1 MLPCVMAAPPVITID
16 LAQPPRRRWEPI
28 FAWGGRIG
36 GLLAAAG
43 GPSMAALAA
52 REDVMQ
58 VVQRLIAA
66 DHFAEFQGLSAATGV
81 DLRALLLG
89 NGTYDLVKFG
99 IGCSAFAVDAPG
111 GPLHG
116 RNLDWY
122 APDNVLALETL
133 VCRFVN
139 APAGPFTTIGW
150 PGFIGALSGCAPGR
164 FSITLN
170 AAFSADP
177 PVPRQPVALLL
188 RRVFEEERSFADA
201 VARLSREP
209 ISTDCLI
216 LVAGMRAGE
225 MAVIERT
232 PSRQAVR
239 GPRNGAI
246 HVTNDYVALSPDAAR
261 GPASEIRQTS
271 CGRFQRLQE
280 LLAHGHPKSGDAA
293 RRLLAGPEVQMIITV
308 QRMVFSAALGTCEA
322 EAVVQDW
329 TGQRPL

>member
-1 MLPCVMAAPPVITID
+1 MRAPPTITVD
-16 LAQPPRRRWEPI
+16 LALPPQRRWEPL

-36 GLLAAAG
+36 RLLAAAG

-52 REDVMQ
+52 HDDVMQ
-58 VVQRLIAA
+58 VVQRLVAT
-66 DHFAEFQGLSAATGV
+66 DHLAEFRGLAAATGV

-89 NGTYDLVKFG
+89 NATYDLVKFG

-133 VCRFVN
+133 LCRFVN
-139 APAGPFTTIGW
+139 GPAGPFSTVGW

-188 RRVFEEERSFADA
+188 RRIFEEERSFAGA

-209 ISTDCLI
+209 IATDCLI
-216 LVAGMRAGE
+216 LIAGVRAGE

-232 PSRQAVR
+232 PSRHAVR
-239 GPRNGAI
+239 GPLRGAI
-246 HVTNDYVALSPDAAR
+246 HVTNDYVALCPDAAH
-261 GPASEIRQTS
+261 GPASDIRQTS

-280 LLAHGHPKSGDAA
+280 LLAHGHPHSSDAV
-293 RRLLAGPEVQMIITV
+293 RRLLADREVQLPITV
-308 QRMVFSAALGTCEA
+308 QRMVFSAGTGLCEA
-322 EAVVQDW
+322 EAVIQDP
-329 TGQRPL
+329 TA